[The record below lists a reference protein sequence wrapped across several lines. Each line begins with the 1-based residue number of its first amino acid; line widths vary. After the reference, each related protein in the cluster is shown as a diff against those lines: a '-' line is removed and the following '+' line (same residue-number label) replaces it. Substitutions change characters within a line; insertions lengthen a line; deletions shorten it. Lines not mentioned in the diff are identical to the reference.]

1 MNVTIKPNKLQGTV
15 VIPPSKSLSH
25 RAIIGAALAQ
35 GKSTISNVMFSKD
48 ILATIDAVRAIG
60 ATVNVFDDAI
70 EVIGTGGVR
79 RATDLIDANES
90 GSTIRFMI
98 PIALVSKE
106 PIKFIGKN
114 NLVKRPLDIFFEI
127 FDMQGIDYK
136 HEIGSYLPLEVKGG
150 LKPGVFNIRGDIS
163 SQFITGLLYALPL
176 LDNDSKIIITTE
188 MESKGYIDLT
198 LDMLSN
204 FGIEI
209 INNNYKEFIIKGN
222 QKYLPFDYVIEGDYS
237 QSAFFLVAD
246 MLGADITLK
255 AMSKDSYQGDKKIL
269 SDIEEFGGNIEFVDD
284 SLKATLNTQKNAII
298 DLGQSPDLGPALSVL
313 AGLTK
318 GNSKLINAERLRIKE
333 CDRITCVKEELNKL
347 GMNVDETKT
356 ELIFNG
362 VSRIKGG
369 VVDAHNDHRV
379 AMALAMAALK
389 SDGDI
394 KILGAECVSKSY
406 PTFWD
411 VYESLGGIISYEK

>member
-1 MNVTIKPNKLQGTV
+1 
-15 VIPPSKSLSH
+15 
-25 RAIIGAALAQ
+25 
-35 GKSTISNVMFSKD
+35 
-48 ILATIDAVRAIG
+48 
-60 ATVNVFDDAI
+60 
-70 EVIGTGGVR
+70 
-79 RATDLIDANES
+79 
-90 GSTIRFMI
+90 MI

-136 HEIGSYLPLEVKGG
+136 HERESYLPLEVKGG

-333 CDRITCVKEELNKL
+333 CDRITCVQEELNKL

-411 VYESLGGIISYEK
+411 VYESLGGIISYEE